1 MTNYTHKIIEVAT
14 NTSSK
19 NYTFTYPNAI
29 TINGTVSDSNKVV
42 TFGTI
47 NTPSYS
53 SSWNKSGSTV
63 KPSVTMSISVGSSKG
78 FLGQALFYTVD
89 SNGNAVDTIVL
100 TFIVRHTNLTESKAN
115 ALADLFEL
123 QQTIGGFLTKSVV
136 LSEVNPQ
143 PFAYIQA
150 TPFGSSTL
158 RGFIIDGEFDETTT
172 GSSVYSNL
180 GSSGTKRTIS
190 YLFAKTYTINV
201 TTDYGSSVSGSYPD
215 TVVEGSNKYLHISK
229 RQGYKLTSVI
239 LDDSSQTIPS
249 QTEASGEVMTISLEN
264 ITSNH
269 NLVVTS
275 EPFKYTITTSAGSNG
290 SITPSATVNYGSS
303 KTINMSPSTGYEVN
317 EVIVDGVNKGKITT
331 YTFNNI
337 TDNHTISVTFKKL
350 DEQKFTVNCTTV
362 QNGNISVSPTSAT
375 VGTKITIYV
384 NPSEGYRLKQIDSSP
399 TVAINNNQFTMPAQN
414 VTLTPVFEQIEV
426 QTYAITV
433 GTSEHGTATASH
445 TSASAGTTI
454 TMTATPGQGYVLKS
468 YATQPFVSVVN
479 GQFVMPSSPITVTPI
494 FDVAS
499 VVKTSYDIY
508 VSTETTDRGDVSVTG
523 VDETKG
529 IISIKAE
536 AEPGYRFS
544 EWEISNGVCFLSSP
558 YTSETLMIIQDSD
571 VSVVAH
577 FVKDILPTKVN
588 QVHLTITR

>member
-14 NTSSK
+14 DTSSK
-19 NYTFTYPNAI
+19 SYTFTYPNAI
-29 TINGTVSDSNKVV
+29 TVNGTVSDSNKVV

-89 SNGNAVDTIVL
+89 SNGNVVDTIVL

-123 QQTIGGFLTKSVV
+123 QQTTGGFLTKSVV

-290 SITPSATVNYGSS
+290 SITPSATVNYGSN

-317 EVIVDGVNKGKITT
+317 EVIVDGINKGKITT

-399 TVAINNNQFTMPAQN
+399 NVNINNNQFTMPAQN

-529 IISIKAE
+529 IISIRAE

>member
-19 NYTFTYPNAI
+19 SYTFTYPNAI
-29 TINGTVSDSNKVV
+29 TVNGMVSDSNKVV

-123 QQTIGGFLTKSVV
+123 QQTTGGFLTKSVV

-190 YLFAKTYTINV
+190 YLFVKTYTINV

-303 KTINMSPSTGYEVN
+303 KTINMSPNTGYEVN

-350 DEQKFTVNCTTV
+350 DEQKFTVNCSTV
-362 QNGNISVSPTSAT
+362 QNGNISVSPSSAT
-375 VGTKITIYV
+375 AGTKITIYV

-399 TVAINNNQFTMPAQN
+399 TVTINNNQFTMPAQN

-508 VSTETTDRGDVSVTG
+508 VSTETTDKGDVSVTG

>member
-14 NTSSK
+14 DTSSK
-19 NYTFTYPNAI
+19 SYTFTYPNAI
-29 TINGTVSDSNKVV
+29 TVNGTVSDSNKVV

-89 SNGNAVDTIVL
+89 SNGNVVDTIVL

-123 QQTIGGFLTKSVV
+123 QQTTGGFLTKSVV

-317 EVIVDGVNKGKITT
+317 EVIVDGINKGKITT

-414 VTLTPVFEQIEV
+414 VTLTPVFEKIET

-468 YATQPFVSVVN
+468 YATQPYVSVVN

-529 IISIKAE
+529 IISIRAE

>member
-14 NTSSK
+14 DTSSK
-19 NYTFTYPNAI
+19 SYTFTYPNAI
-29 TINGTVSDSNKVV
+29 TVNGTVSDSNKVV

-89 SNGNAVDTIVL
+89 SNGNVVDTIVL

-123 QQTIGGFLTKSVV
+123 QQTTGGFLTKSVV

-317 EVIVDGVNKGKITT
+317 EVIVDGINKGKITT

-399 TVAINNNQFTMPAQN
+399 NVNINNNQFTMPAQN

-494 FDVAS
+494 FDTAS

-544 EWEISNGVCFLSSP
+544 EWDISNGVCFLSSP

>member
-14 NTSSK
+14 DTSSK
-19 NYTFTYPNAI
+19 SYTFTYPNAI
-29 TINGTVSDSNKVV
+29 TVNGTVSDSNKVV

-89 SNGNAVDTIVL
+89 SNGNVVDTIVL

-123 QQTIGGFLTKSVV
+123 QQTTGGFLTKSVV

-317 EVIVDGVNKGKITT
+317 EVIVDGINKGKITT

-399 TVAINNNQFTMPAQN
+399 IVSINNNQFTMPAQN
-414 VTLTPVFEQIEV
+414 VTLTPVFEKIET

-494 FDVAS
+494 FDIES
-499 VVKTSYDIY
+499 IVKTSYDIY

-529 IISIKAE
+529 IISIRAE

>member
-14 NTSSK
+14 DTSSK
-19 NYTFTYPNAI
+19 SYTFTYPNSI
-29 TINGTVSDSNKVV
+29 TVNGTVSDSNKVV

-123 QQTIGGFLTKSVV
+123 QQTTGGFLTKSVV

-158 RGFIIDGEFDETTT
+158 HGFIIDGEFDETTT

-201 TTDYGSSVSGSYPD
+201 TTDYGSNVSGSYPD

-239 LDDSSQTIPS
+239 LDDNSQTIPS

-290 SITPSATVNYGSS
+290 SITPSATVNYGSN

-362 QNGNISVSPTSAT
+362 QNGNISVSPSSAT
-375 VGTKITIYV
+375 AGTKITIYV
-384 NPSEGYRLKQIDSSP
+384 NPSEGYRLKQINSSP
-399 TVAINNNQFTMPAQN
+399 NVTINNNQFTMPAQN
-414 VTLTPVFEQIEV
+414 VTLTPVFEKMET

-433 GTSEHGTATASH
+433 GTSEYGTATASH

-468 YATQPFVSVVN
+468 YATQPYVSVVN

-529 IISIKAE
+529 IISIRAE

>member
-14 NTSSK
+14 DTSSK
-19 NYTFTYPNAI
+19 SYTFTYPNAI
-29 TINGTVSDSNKVV
+29 TVNGTVSDSNKVV

-89 SNGNAVDTIVL
+89 SNGNVVDTIVL

-123 QQTIGGFLTKSVV
+123 QQTTGGFLTKSVV

-201 TTDYGSSVSGSYPD
+201 TTDYGSSVNGSYPD

-317 EVIVDGVNKGKITT
+317 EVIVDGINKGKITT

-414 VTLTPVFEQIEV
+414 VTLTPVFEKIET

-494 FDVAS
+494 FDAES

-508 VSTETTDRGDVSVTG
+508 ISTETTDRGDVSVTG

>member
-14 NTSSK
+14 DTSSK
-19 NYTFTYPNAI
+19 SYTFTYPNAI
-29 TINGTVSDSNKVV
+29 TVNGTVSDSNKVV

-89 SNGNAVDTIVL
+89 SNGNVVDTIVL

-123 QQTIGGFLTKSVV
+123 QQTTGGFLTKSVV

-317 EVIVDGVNKGKITT
+317 EVIVDGINKGKITT

-399 TVAINNNQFTMPAQN
+399 NVTINNNQFTMPAQN

-468 YATQPFVSVVN
+468 YATQPYVSVVN

>member
-14 NTSSK
+14 DTSSK
-19 NYTFTYPNAI
+19 SYTFTYPNAI
-29 TINGTVSDSNKVV
+29 TVNGTVSDSNKVV

-89 SNGNAVDTIVL
+89 SNGNVVDTIVL

-123 QQTIGGFLTKSVV
+123 QQTTGGFLTKSVV

-317 EVIVDGVNKGKITT
+317 EVIVDGINKGKITT

-384 NPSEGYRLKQIDSSP
+384 NPSDGYRLKQIDSSP
-399 TVAINNNQFTMPAQN
+399 NVTINNNQFTMPAQN

-468 YATQPFVSVVN
+468 YATQPYVSVVN

-529 IISIKAE
+529 IISIRAE

>member
-14 NTSSK
+14 DTSSK
-19 NYTFTYPNAI
+19 SYTFTYPNAI
-29 TINGTVSDSNKVV
+29 TVNGTVSDSNKVV

-89 SNGNAVDTIVL
+89 SNGNVVDTIVL

-123 QQTIGGFLTKSVV
+123 QQTTGGFLTKSVV

-317 EVIVDGVNKGKITT
+317 EVIVDGINKGKITT

-468 YATQPFVSVVN
+468 YATQPYVSVVN

>member
-19 NYTFTYPNAI
+19 SYTFTYPNAI
-29 TINGTVSDSNKVV
+29 TVNGMVSDSNKVV

-123 QQTIGGFLTKSVV
+123 QQTTGGFLTKSVV

-190 YLFAKTYTINV
+190 YLFVKTYTINV

-303 KTINMSPSTGYEVN
+303 KTINMSPNTGYEVN

-362 QNGNISVSPTSAT
+362 QNGNISVSPSSAT
-375 VGTKITIYV
+375 AGTKITIYV

-399 TVAINNNQFTMPAQN
+399 TVTINNNQFTMPAQN

>member
-14 NTSSK
+14 DTSSK
-19 NYTFTYPNAI
+19 SYTFTYPNAI
-29 TINGTVSDSNKVV
+29 TVNGTVSDSNKVV

-89 SNGNAVDTIVL
+89 SNGNVVDTIVL

-123 QQTIGGFLTKSVV
+123 QQTTGGFLTKSVV

-264 ITSNH
+264 ITTNH

-362 QNGNISVSPTSAT
+362 QNGNISVSPSSAT

-399 TVAINNNQFTMPAQN
+399 NVAINNNQFTMPAQN

-468 YATQPFVSVVN
+468 YATQPYVSVVN

-529 IISIKAE
+529 IISIRAE

>member
-14 NTSSK
+14 DTSSK
-19 NYTFTYPNAI
+19 SYTFTYPNAI
-29 TINGTVSDSNKVV
+29 TVNGTVSDSNKVV

-89 SNGNAVDTIVL
+89 SNGNVVDTIVL

-123 QQTIGGFLTKSVV
+123 QQTTGGFLTKSVV

-239 LDDSSQTIPS
+239 LDGSSQTIPS

-317 EVIVDGVNKGKITT
+317 EVIVDGINKGKITT

-399 TVAINNNQFTMPAQN
+399 NVAINNNQFTMPAQN

-468 YATQPFVSVVN
+468 YATQPYVSVVN

-508 VSTETTDRGDVSVTG
+508 VSTETTDKGDVSVTG

-529 IISIKAE
+529 IISIRAE

>member
-14 NTSSK
+14 DTSSK
-19 NYTFTYPNAI
+19 SYTFTYPNAI
-29 TINGTVSDSNKVV
+29 TVNGTVSDSNKVV

-89 SNGNAVDTIVL
+89 SNGNVVDTIVL

-123 QQTIGGFLTKSVV
+123 QQTTGGFLTKSVV

-317 EVIVDGVNKGKITT
+317 EVIVDGINKGKITT

-362 QNGNISVSPTSAT
+362 QNGNISVSPSSAT
-375 VGTKITIYV
+375 AGTKIAIYV

-399 TVAINNNQFTMPAQN
+399 VVAINNNQFTMPAQN

-468 YATQPFVSVVN
+468 YATQPYVSVVN

-529 IISIKAE
+529 IISIRAE

>member
-14 NTSSK
+14 DTSSK
-19 NYTFTYPNAI
+19 SYTFTYPNAI
-29 TINGTVSDSNKVV
+29 TVNGTVSDSNKVV

-89 SNGNAVDTIVL
+89 SNGNVVDTIVL

-123 QQTIGGFLTKSVV
+123 QQTTGGFLTKSVV

-362 QNGNISVSPTSAT
+362 QNGNISVSPSSAT

-399 TVAINNNQFTMPAQN
+399 NVNINNNQFTMPAQN

-499 VVKTSYDIY
+499 IVKTSYDIY

-529 IISIKAE
+529 IISIRAE

>member
-14 NTSSK
+14 DTSSK
-19 NYTFTYPNAI
+19 SYTFTYPNAI
-29 TINGTVSDSNKVV
+29 TVNGTVSDSNKVV

-89 SNGNAVDTIVL
+89 SNGNVVDTIVL

-123 QQTIGGFLTKSVV
+123 QQTTGGFLTKSVV

-317 EVIVDGVNKGKITT
+317 EVIVDGINKGKITT

-375 VGTKITIYV
+375 AGTKIAIYV

-399 TVAINNNQFTMPAQN
+399 VVAINNNQFTMPAQN

-529 IISIKAE
+529 IISIRAE

>member
-14 NTSSK
+14 DTSSK
-19 NYTFTYPNAI
+19 SYTFTYPNAI
-29 TINGTVSDSNKVV
+29 TVNGTVSDSNKVV

-89 SNGNAVDTIVL
+89 SNGNVVDTIVL

-123 QQTIGGFLTKSVV
+123 QQTTGGFLTKSVV

-317 EVIVDGVNKGKITT
+317 EVIVDGINKGKITT

-337 TDNHTISVTFKKL
+337 SDNHTISVTFKKL

-362 QNGNISVSPTSAT
+362 QNGNISVSPSSAT

-399 TVAINNNQFTMPAQN
+399 NVTINNNQFTMPAQN

-494 FDVAS
+494 FDTAS

-508 VSTETTDRGDVSVTG
+508 VSTETTDKGDVSVTG

>member
-19 NYTFTYPNAI
+19 SYTFTYPNAI
-29 TINGTVSDSNKVV
+29 TVNGTVSDSNKVV

-89 SNGNAVDTIVL
+89 SNGNVVDTIVL

-123 QQTIGGFLTKSVV
+123 QQTTGGFLTKSVV

-317 EVIVDGVNKGKITT
+317 EVIVDGINKGKITT

-399 TVAINNNQFTMPAQN
+399 IVSINNNQFTMPAQN

-494 FDVAS
+494 FDTAS

>member
-19 NYTFTYPNAI
+19 SYTFTYPNAI
-29 TINGTVSDSNKVV
+29 TVNGTVSDSNKVV

-123 QQTIGGFLTKSVV
+123 QQTTGGFLTKSVV

-317 EVIVDGVNKGKITT
+317 EVIVDGVSKGKITT

-362 QNGNISVSPTSAT
+362 QNGNISVSPSSAT

-399 TVAINNNQFTMPAQN
+399 NVNINNNQFTMPAQN
-414 VTLTPVFEQIEV
+414 VTLTPVFEKIET

-494 FDVAS
+494 FDIAS

-529 IISIKAE
+529 IISIRAE

-577 FVKDILPTKVN
+577 FVKDVLPTKVN

>member
-19 NYTFTYPNAI
+19 SYTFTYPNAI

-123 QQTIGGFLTKSVV
+123 QQTTGGFLTKSVV

-362 QNGNISVSPTSAT
+362 QNGNISVSPSSAT

-399 TVAINNNQFTMPAQN
+399 TVNINNNQFTMPAQN
-414 VTLTPVFEQIEV
+414 VTLTPVFEQIQV

-529 IISIKAE
+529 IISIRAE

>member
-14 NTSSK
+14 DTSSK
-19 NYTFTYPNAI
+19 SYTFTYPNAI
-29 TINGTVSDSNKVV
+29 TVNGTVSDSNKVV

-89 SNGNAVDTIVL
+89 SNGNVVDTIVL

-123 QQTIGGFLTKSVV
+123 QQTTGGFLTKSVV

-201 TTDYGSSVSGSYPD
+201 TTDYGSSVNGSYPD

-317 EVIVDGVNKGKITT
+317 EVIVDGINKGKITT

-494 FDVAS
+494 FDAES

-529 IISIKAE
+529 IISIRAE

>member
-14 NTSSK
+14 DTSSK
-19 NYTFTYPNAI
+19 SYTFTYPNTI
-29 TINGTVSDSNKVV
+29 TVNGTVSDSNKVV

-89 SNGNAVDTIVL
+89 SNGNVVDTIVL

-123 QQTIGGFLTKSVV
+123 QQTTGGFLTKSVV

-317 EVIVDGVNKGKITT
+317 EVIVDGINKGKITT

-399 TVAINNNQFTMPAQN
+399 VVAINNNQFTMPAQN

-468 YATQPFVSVVN
+468 YATQPYVSVVN

-499 VVKTSYDIY
+499 IVKTSYDIY

-529 IISIKAE
+529 IISIRAE

>member
-14 NTSSK
+14 DTSSK
-19 NYTFTYPNAI
+19 SYTFTYPNAI
-29 TINGTVSDSNKVV
+29 TVNGTVSDSNKVV

-89 SNGNAVDTIVL
+89 SNGNVVDTIVL

-123 QQTIGGFLTKSVV
+123 QQTTGGFLTKSVV

-317 EVIVDGVNKGKITT
+317 EVIVDGINKGKITT

-384 NPSEGYRLKQIDSSP
+384 NPSEGYRLKQINSSP

-494 FDVAS
+494 FDTAS

>member
-14 NTSSK
+14 DTSSK
-19 NYTFTYPNAI
+19 SYTFTYPNAI
-29 TINGTVSDSNKVV
+29 TVNGTVSDSNKVV

-89 SNGNAVDTIVL
+89 SNGNVVDTIVL

-123 QQTIGGFLTKSVV
+123 QQTTGGFLTKSVV

-362 QNGNISVSPTSAT
+362 QNGNISVSPSSAT
-375 VGTKITIYV
+375 AGTKITIYV

-399 TVAINNNQFTMPAQN
+399 VVAINNNQFTMPAQN

-529 IISIKAE
+529 IISIRAE

>member
-14 NTSSK
+14 DTSSK
-19 NYTFTYPNAI
+19 SYTFTYPNAI
-29 TINGTVSDSNKVV
+29 TVNGTVSDSNKVV

-89 SNGNAVDTIVL
+89 SNGNVVDTIVL

-123 QQTIGGFLTKSVV
+123 QQTTGGFLTKSVV

-317 EVIVDGVNKGKITT
+317 EVIVDGINKGKITT

-362 QNGNISVSPTSAT
+362 QNGNISVSPSSAT
-375 VGTKITIYV
+375 TGTKITIYV

-399 TVAINNNQFTMPAQN
+399 NVTINNNQFTMPAQN

-529 IISIKAE
+529 IISIRAE

>member
-14 NTSSK
+14 DTSSK
-19 NYTFTYPNAI
+19 SYTFTYPNAI
-29 TINGTVSDSNKVV
+29 TVNGTVSDSNKVV

-89 SNGNAVDTIVL
+89 SNGNVVDTIVL

-123 QQTIGGFLTKSVV
+123 QQTTGGFLTKSVV

-317 EVIVDGVNKGKITT
+317 EVIVDGINKGKITT

-362 QNGNISVSPTSAT
+362 QNGNISVSPSSAT

-399 TVAINNNQFTMPAQN
+399 NVNINNNQFTMPAQN

-499 VVKTSYDIY
+499 IVKTSYDIY

-529 IISIKAE
+529 IISIRAE

>member
-14 NTSSK
+14 DTSSK
-19 NYTFTYPNAI
+19 SYTFTYPNAI
-29 TINGTVSDSNKVV
+29 TVNGTVSDSNKVV

-89 SNGNAVDTIVL
+89 SNGDAVDTIVL
-100 TFIVRHTNLTESKAN
+100 TFIVRHTNLTENKAN

-123 QQTIGGFLTKSVV
+123 QQTTGGFLTKSVV

-264 ITSNH
+264 ITTNH

-317 EVIVDGVNKGKITT
+317 EVIVDGINKGKITT

-362 QNGNISVSPTSAT
+362 QNGNISVSPSSAT

-399 TVAINNNQFTMPAQN
+399 NVTINNNQFTMPAQN
-414 VTLTPVFEQIEV
+414 VTLTPVFEKIET

-499 VVKTSYDIY
+499 IVKTSYDIY

-529 IISIKAE
+529 IISIRAE

>member
-14 NTSSK
+14 DTSSK
-19 NYTFTYPNAI
+19 SYTFTYPNAI
-29 TINGTVSDSNKVV
+29 TVNGTVSDSNKVV

-89 SNGNAVDTIVL
+89 SNGNVVDTIVL

-123 QQTIGGFLTKSVV
+123 QQTTGGFLTKSVV

-317 EVIVDGVNKGKITT
+317 EVIVDGINKGKITT

-384 NPSEGYRLKQIDSSP
+384 NPSDGYRLKQIDSSP
-399 TVAINNNQFTMPAQN
+399 NVTINNNQFTMPAQN

-468 YATQPFVSVVN
+468 YATQPYVSVVN

>member
-14 NTSSK
+14 DTSSK
-19 NYTFTYPNAI
+19 SYTFTYPNAI
-29 TINGTVSDSNKVV
+29 TVNGTVSDSNKVV

-53 SSWNKSGSTV
+53 SSWNKNGSTV

-89 SNGNAVDTIVL
+89 SNGNVVDTIVL

-123 QQTIGGFLTKSVV
+123 QQTTGGFLTKSVV

-158 RGFIIDGEFDETTT
+158 RGFIIDGVFDETTT

-362 QNGNISVSPTSAT
+362 QNGNISVSPSSAT

-399 TVAINNNQFTMPAQN
+399 NVNINNNQFTMPAQN

-499 VVKTSYDIY
+499 IVKTSYDIY

-529 IISIKAE
+529 IISIRAE

>member
-14 NTSSK
+14 DTSSK
-19 NYTFTYPNAI
+19 SYTFTYPNAI
-29 TINGTVSDSNKVV
+29 TVNGTVSDSNKVV

-47 NTPSYS
+47 NTSSYS

-89 SNGNAVDTIVL
+89 SNGNVVDTIVL

-123 QQTIGGFLTKSVV
+123 QQTTGGFLTKSVV

-317 EVIVDGVNKGKITT
+317 EVIVDGINKGKITT

-399 TVAINNNQFTMPAQN
+399 NVTINNNQFTMPAQN

-494 FDVAS
+494 FDAAS

>member
-14 NTSSK
+14 DTSSK
-19 NYTFTYPNAI
+19 SYTFTYPNSI
-29 TINGTVSDSNKVV
+29 TVNGTVSDSNKVV

-123 QQTIGGFLTKSVV
+123 QQTTGGFLTKSVV

-290 SITPSATVNYGSS
+290 EITPSATVEYGTN
-303 KTINMSPSTGYEVN
+303 KTINITPNTGYEV
-317 EVIVDGVNKGKITT
+317 EKVIVDDINKGKITS
-331 YTFNNI
+331 YTFNDI
-337 TDNHTISVTFKKL
+337 KENHTISATFKKL

-362 QNGNISVSPTSAT
+362 QNGNISVSPSSAT
-375 VGTKITIYV
+375 AGTKITIYV

-399 TVAINNNQFTMPAQN
+399 NVTINNNQFTMPAQN
-414 VTLTPVFEQIEV
+414 VTLTPVFEQIQV

-468 YATQPFVSVVN
+468 YATQPYVSVVN
-479 GQFVMPSSPITVTPI
+479 GQFVMPSSPITITPI

-529 IISIKAE
+529 IISIRAE

>member
-14 NTSSK
+14 DTSSK
-19 NYTFTYPNAI
+19 SYTFTYPNAI
-29 TINGTVSDSNKVV
+29 TVNGTVSDSNKVV

-89 SNGNAVDTIVL
+89 SNGNVVDTIVL

-123 QQTIGGFLTKSVV
+123 QQTTGGFLTKSVV

-317 EVIVDGVNKGKITT
+317 EVIVDGINKGKITT

-362 QNGNISVSPTSAT
+362 QNGNISVSPSSAT
-375 VGTKITIYV
+375 AGTKITSYV

-414 VTLTPVFEQIEV
+414 VTLTPVFEKIET

-468 YATQPFVSVVN
+468 YATQPYVSVVN

-529 IISIKAE
+529 IISIRAE

>member
-14 NTSSK
+14 DTSSK
-19 NYTFTYPNAI
+19 SYTFTYPNAI
-29 TINGTVSDSNKVV
+29 TVNGTVSDSNKVV

-89 SNGNAVDTIVL
+89 SNGDAVDTIVL

-123 QQTIGGFLTKSVV
+123 QQTTGGFLTKSVV

-317 EVIVDGVNKGKITT
+317 EVIVDGINKGKITT

-384 NPSEGYRLKQIDSSP
+384 NPSEGYRLKQINSSP
-399 TVAINNNQFTMPAQN
+399 NVAINNNQFTMPAQN
-414 VTLTPVFEQIEV
+414 VTLTPVFEQIEI

-494 FDVAS
+494 FDAAS
-499 VVKTSYDIY
+499 IVKTSYDIY
-508 VSTETTDRGDVSVTG
+508 VSTETTDKGDVSVTG

>member
-14 NTSSK
+14 DTSSK
-19 NYTFTYPNAI
+19 SYTFTYPNAI
-29 TINGTVSDSNKVV
+29 TVNGTVSDSNKVV

-89 SNGNAVDTIVL
+89 SNGNVVDTIVL

-123 QQTIGGFLTKSVV
+123 QQTTGGFLTKSVV

-317 EVIVDGVNKGKITT
+317 EVIVDGINKGKITT

-399 TVAINNNQFTMPAQN
+399 NVTINNNQFTMPAQN

-468 YATQPFVSVVN
+468 YATQPYVSVVN

-508 VSTETTDRGDVSVTG
+508 ISTETTDRGDVSVTG

-529 IISIKAE
+529 IISIRAE

>member
-14 NTSSK
+14 DTSSK
-19 NYTFTYPNAI
+19 SYTFTYPNAI
-29 TINGTVSDSNKVV
+29 TVNGTVSDSNKVV

-89 SNGNAVDTIVL
+89 SNGNVVDTIVL

-123 QQTIGGFLTKSVV
+123 QQTTGGFLTKSVV

-317 EVIVDGVNKGKITT
+317 EVIVDGINKGKITT

-468 YATQPFVSVVN
+468 YATQPYVSVVN

-529 IISIKAE
+529 IISIRAE

>member
-14 NTSSK
+14 DTSSK
-19 NYTFTYPNAI
+19 SYTFTYPNAI
-29 TINGTVSDSNKVV
+29 TVNGTVSDSNKVV

-89 SNGNAVDTIVL
+89 SNGNVVDTIVL

-123 QQTIGGFLTKSVV
+123 QQTTGGFLTKSVV

-317 EVIVDGVNKGKITT
+317 EVIVDGINKGKITT

-399 TVAINNNQFTMPAQN
+399 VVAINNNQFTMPAQN

-494 FDVAS
+494 FDIVS

>member
-14 NTSSK
+14 DTSSK
-19 NYTFTYPNAI
+19 SYTFTYPNAI
-29 TINGTVSDSNKVV
+29 TVNGTVSDSNKVV

-53 SSWNKSGSTV
+53 SSWNKNGSTV

-89 SNGNAVDTIVL
+89 SNGNVVDTIVL

-123 QQTIGGFLTKSVV
+123 QQTTGGFLTKSVV

-317 EVIVDGVNKGKITT
+317 EVIVDGINKGKITT

-384 NPSEGYRLKQIDSSP
+384 NPSDGYRLKQIDSSP
-399 TVAINNNQFTMPAQN
+399 NVTINNNQFTMPAQN

-468 YATQPFVSVVN
+468 YATQPYVSVVN

>member
-14 NTSSK
+14 DTSSK
-19 NYTFTYPNAI
+19 SYTFTYPNAI
-29 TINGTVSDSNKVV
+29 TVNGTVSDSNKVV

-89 SNGNAVDTIVL
+89 SNGDAVDTIVL
-100 TFIVRHTNLTESKAN
+100 TFIVRHTNLTENKAN

-123 QQTIGGFLTKSVV
+123 QQTTGGFLTKSVV

-303 KTINMSPSTGYEVN
+303 KTINISPSTGYEVN

-399 TVAINNNQFTMPAQN
+399 NVNINNNQFTMPAQN

-433 GTSEHGTATASH
+433 GTSEYGTATASH

-499 VVKTSYDIY
+499 IVKTSYDIY

>member
-19 NYTFTYPNAI
+19 SYTFTYPNAI
-29 TINGTVSDSNKVV
+29 TVNGMVSDSNKVV

-123 QQTIGGFLTKSVV
+123 QQTTGGFLTKSVV

-158 RGFIIDGEFDETTT
+158 HGFIIDGEFDVTTT

-239 LDDSSQTIPS
+239 LDDNSQTIPS

-362 QNGNISVSPTSAT
+362 QNGNISVSPSSAT
-375 VGTKITIYV
+375 AGTKITIYV

-399 TVAINNNQFTMPAQN
+399 TVNINNNQFTMPAQN

-529 IISIKAE
+529 IISIRAE

>member
-14 NTSSK
+14 DTSSK
-19 NYTFTYPNAI
+19 SYTFTYPNAI
-29 TINGTVSDSNKVV
+29 TVNGTVSDSNKVV

-89 SNGNAVDTIVL
+89 SNGNVVDTIVL

-123 QQTIGGFLTKSVV
+123 QQTTGGFLTKSVV

-317 EVIVDGVNKGKITT
+317 EVIVDGINKGKITT

-494 FDVAS
+494 FDTAS

-508 VSTETTDRGDVSVTG
+508 VSTETTDKGDVSVTG

-529 IISIKAE
+529 IISIRAE